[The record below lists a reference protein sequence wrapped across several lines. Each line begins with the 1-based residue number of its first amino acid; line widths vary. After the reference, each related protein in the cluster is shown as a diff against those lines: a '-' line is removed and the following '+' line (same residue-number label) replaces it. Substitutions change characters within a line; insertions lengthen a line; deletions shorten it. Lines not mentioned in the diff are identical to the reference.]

1 MDSKHNDYCHEIPH
15 SRRGCYCWEG
25 DRQQL
30 LEMRIGNMEKKMDA
44 GTMKDYIEDLIQQV
58 NTLEAQ
64 FRTLDAIIKQ
74 LQEQRDQY
82 RKLMQMMSIDYRTQI
97 AGIKMRCKCGAC
109 DD

>member
-1 MDSKHNDYCHEIPH
+1 
-15 SRRGCYCWEG
+15 
-25 DRQQL
+25 
-30 LEMRIGNMEKKMDA
+30 MDA

-64 FRTLDAIIKQ
+64 FHKLNEVILQ
-74 LQEQRDQY
+74 LQQQRDQY
-82 RKLMQMMSIDYRTQI
+82 RKLMQMMSIDYKTQI

>member
-1 MDSKHNDYCHEIPH
+1 
-15 SRRGCYCWEG
+15 
-25 DRQQL
+25 
-30 LEMRIGNMEKKMDA
+30 MDA

-58 NTLEAQ
+58 TLLEEH
-64 FRTLDAIIKQ
+64 FRKLNEVILQ
-74 LQEQRDQY
+74 LQQQRDEY